1 MRLTEF
7 KVIIQRITTT
17 KTSDPT
23 EYMKIEKTRDRL
35 ITENEIELHIRQ
47 KSEIK
52 QKELLTLQESMQG
65 NELI

>member
-7 KVIIQRITTT
+7 KVIIQRITAT